1 MKIVKK
7 KKWHQK
13 KANKKLSYKFKKN
26 KNVILYLKK
35 ICLCIGMIIFW
46 QTRIINAKE
55 KINNKSKTKVCL
67 CCIGKKENLY
77 IADFIN
83 HYQKLGYN
91 HIYLYDNNNIDEER
105 FDEVI
110 KDKINSGFVTVMNYR
125 GYRGRKDDAQ
135 MDAYYDCYHRYNSEC
150 N

>member
-67 CCIGKKENLY
+67 SYYVVLAKKKIY
-77 IADFIN
+77 I
-83 HYQKLGYN
+83 
-91 HIYLYDNNNIDEER
+91 
-105 FDEVI
+105 
-110 KDKINSGFVTVMNYR
+110 
-125 GYRGRKDDAQ
+125 
-135 MDAYYDCYHRYNSEC
+135 
-150 N
+150 